1 MSANTS
7 LSMFR
12 GDGKTFV
19 FTLSITENGVTRP
32 LTPGELTAV
41 TVRFTAKRNAGDPDA
56 AAVIALDNLTPAGG
70 VVVDPLASLATVTIP
85 PASTAALPTF
95 MAALV
100 YDLQVTAAADGIPHT
115 LVVDQLSV
123 NADVRRAA
131 P

>member
-1 MSANTS
+1 MSVNTS

-32 LTPGELTAV
+32 LTPSELTAV
-41 TVRFTAKRNAGDPDA
+41 TVKFTAKRNAANPDA
-56 AAVIALDNLTPAGG
+56 DAVIALSNAPGGG
-70 VVVDPLASLATVTIP
+70 VVVDTANSKATVTIP
-85 PASTAALPTF
+85 PASTATLPTF

-100 YDLQVTAAADGIPHT
+100 YDLQVTAQADGIPHT

-123 NADVRRAA
+123 NADVTRAA
-131 P
+131 A